1 MSWWN
6 EALYDTCSLVTLD
19 AVLRDHAEARPHF
32 PAVLAVQAS
41 LAAGHVRKETA
52 ARIAQIARLCCL
64 PPVKELN
71 RILSVGRLPLAFAD
85 VDRLIYA
92 AAVYHRHH
100 VITGDGNLTAALA
113 KCHLRAGTLARALK
127 ELASKGV
134 LSQPRHDQIVAG
146 LAARNG
152 LVAGSVTLV
161 PTGDEDGRQPP
172 EPAICPASRH
182 PTPRGARTRHGFPA
196 PAP

>member
-19 AVLRDHAEARPHF
+19 AVLRDHAEVRPYF

-41 LAAGHVRKETA
+41 LATGHVRKETA
-52 ARIAQIARLCCL
+52 AQIAQFARLCSL

-71 RILSVGRLPLAFAD
+71 RILSVGRLPLALAD

-92 AAVYHRHH
+92 VAVYHRHH
-100 VITGDGNLTAALA
+100 VITGNENLTVALA
-113 KCHLRAGTLARALK
+113 KCRLRAGTLARALK

-134 LSQPRHDQIVAG
+134 LSQPRHDQIVAA

-152 LVAGSVTLV
+152 LMAGSVTLV
-161 PTGDEDGRQPP
+161 PDGDEDGRQPP

-182 PTPRGARTRHGFPA
+182 PAPRGARTRHGSPA